1 MHARTILVAALALAL
16 FATAAAR
23 PARAQSGGAYNL
35 EWNTLTGGGQ
45 MLATGGAYQ
54 QSGTTG
60 QPDAGS
66 LAGGAYAL
74 DGGFWSGIGSHT
86 TAVEGDGTTVPR
98 VFSARLGGPNPFQTS
113 TAIQFELPAAE
124 RVSLVVYGVDGRA
137 VARVLDAER
146 GAGRHTVFWSGEG
159 RDGRPVAAGI
169 YFARLT
175 AGPAHATIRIA
186 RVR

>member
-1 MHARTILVAALALAL
+1 MQPRSILPAALAAALLA
-16 FATAAAR
+16 ATAAF
-23 PARAQSGGAYNL
+23 AQSGGAYNL

-45 MLATGGAYQ
+45 SSATGGAYVH
-54 QSGTTG
+54 SGTAG

-74 DGGFWSGIGSHT
+74 AGGFWAGAQPYT
-86 TAVEGDGTTVPR
+86 TGVEGGGDPVPK
-98 VFSARLGGPNPFQTS
+98 VFAARLGGPNPFHTS
-113 TAIQFELPAAE
+113 TSIQFELPASA
-124 RVSLVVYGVDGRA
+124 RVNLVVYGVDGRA

-146 GAGRHTVFWSGEG
+146 GAGRHTVFWNGEG
-159 RDGRPVAAGI
+159 RDGRQVAAGI

-175 AGPAHATIRIA
+175 AGHAHATLRIA